1 LFFGGLIVLPPT
13 AVYARLYEPDHLRV
27 ARVDVPIAGLPAEA
41 DGLRIGHISDPHCDS
56 RHAMMRAARAAHLLM
71 GEKPDIVFMTG
82 DYVTTKPGE
91 CIPYM
96 AKMLRPLAA
105 APRGSYAVLG
115 NHDWWAGD
123 PDGVEKQLTQTGFTV
138 LRNRSVPLKGIK
150 DVWIVGL
157 DQRCNGHQNVNKAL
171 HGVPAGATK
180 LLLIHEPDYAD
191 EAPEGFALQF
201 SGHSHG
207 GQVRIPGLPPI
218 IVPRYSR
225 RYPEGL
231 QQASRHLVY
240 TSRGVGVIG
249 PRFRLFCPPEV
260 AVLRLIRKP
269 A

>member
-1 LFFGGLIVLPPT
+1 MTDPSPTSTPGQPKNPRRRRFLRRLFFGGLIVLPPT

-71 GEKPDIVFMTG
+71 GEKPDVVFMTG

-201 SGHSHG
+201 SGHLDNGIKHFDRRLTFEIVCSRPGFVATKSVLG
-207 GQVRIPGLPPI
+207 GSGKVT
-218 IVPRYSR
+218 VV
-225 RYPEGL
+225 
-231 QQASRHLVY
+231 A
-240 TSRGVGVIG
+240 IG
-249 PRFRLFCPPEV
+249 
-260 AVLRLIRKP
+260 
-269 A
+269 